1 MGEEQK
7 PTNPKCHLGIEL
19 RNIRIRKKMENKI
32 YKKHNSLEN
41 FKKVF
46 FLIFNETLFGLVKI
60 IYHRFSRVSKI
71 LDDKFIFM
79 QYWLLN
85 PRLPLDKKAK
95 FLKGAGVKL

>member
-71 LDDKFIFM
+71 LDDKFIFINNGRIFIK
-79 QYWLLN
+79 L
-85 PRLPLDKKAK
+85 K
-95 FLKGAGVKL
+95 FFFFFYRFS